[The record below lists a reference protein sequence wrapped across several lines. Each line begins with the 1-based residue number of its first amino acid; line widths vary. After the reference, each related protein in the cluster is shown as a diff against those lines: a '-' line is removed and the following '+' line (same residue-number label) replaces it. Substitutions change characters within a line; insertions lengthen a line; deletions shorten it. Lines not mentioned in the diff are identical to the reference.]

1 MNIMEKI
8 AVREQA
14 VNDYDK
20 FLIEEIKQ
28 LVDLSITDTWINE
41 KGQMFSAGVRFGL
54 DQVMQM
60 IDNFEINN

>member
-1 MNIMEKI
+1 MDILEKV

-14 VNDYDK
+14 VNEYDK

-28 LVDLSITDTWINE
+28 IVELSKTDDWIND
-41 KGQMFSAGVRFGL
+41 KGQMFAAGVRYGL
-54 DQVMQM
+54 DQVLQM